1 MAYLYRHIRL
11 DTNKPFYIGIAKN
24 DDSSYSRAHYKYKS
38 KRNKIW
44 LDIINKTSYEVEILF
59 EDLTW
64 EQACQKEIEFITLY
78 GRIDLKTGTLANM
91 TKGGDGMVGVV
102 RTEEYRL
109 KLSERQKDGKA
120 YWFGKKLSKEHKEKI
135 AAHLWG
141 RKVSEETRKKLSDSI
156 KGEKHP
162 YYGKTS
168 PRGIKVI
175 DTQTNIIYDSMSM
188 CEKFT
193 TYRKLREKLSGKRK
207 NFTPIIY
214 LKDYNNSNDIRI

>member
-11 DTNKPFYIGIAKN
+11 DTNKPFYICIAKN

-102 RTEEYRL
+102 RSEEYRL
-109 KLSERQKDGKA
+109 QVSERQKDGKA

-141 RKVSEETRKKLSDSI
+141 RKISEEHRKKLSDSI
-156 KGEKHP
+156 KGKKHP

-175 DTQTNIIYDSMSM
+175 DTETNIIYDSISM
-188 CEKFT
+188 CEKST
-193 TYRKLREKLSGKRK
+193 NYKKLQEKLSGKK
-207 NFTPIIY
+207 PNNTSIVY
-214 LKDYNNSNDIRI
+214 LKDYKTISNDI